1 MLLSEVKPIH
11 CQDILNKM
19 TPTYAESTVYQ
30 CRITRYV
37 LFETAVENDILVLH
51 PDRRCHRIAVKI
63 LPSTGTKQ
71 VAPKLQFLFGWSTRS
86 KSGKEISK
94 SSTGKKGER
103 KKGFIS

>member
-51 PDRRCHRIAVKI
+51 PDRN
-63 LPSTGTKQ
+63 
-71 VAPKLQFLFGWSTRS
+71 
-86 KSGKEISK
+86 
-94 SSTGKKGER
+94 
-103 KKGFIS
+103 